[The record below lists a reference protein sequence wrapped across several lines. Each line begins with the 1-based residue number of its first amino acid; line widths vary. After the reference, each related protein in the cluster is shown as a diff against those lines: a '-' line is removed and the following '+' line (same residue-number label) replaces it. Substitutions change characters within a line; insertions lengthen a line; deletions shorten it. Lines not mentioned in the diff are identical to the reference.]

1 MIPKH
6 TTPLEDIYRNTAM
19 RGSGLDYDR
28 TLLFLAGGVF
38 LDVFLY
44 TRMCAFFTHRLR
56 YRVYTLIPT
65 KTEDLSRL
73 FNNLVITCIQTEIS
87 W

>member
-1 MIPKH
+1 
-6 TTPLEDIYRNTAM
+6 M

-28 TLLFLAGGVF
+28 TLLLLAGEVF

-44 TRMCAFFTHRLR
+44 TRMR